1 MSIFFFYN
9 NLKDTRLINLISSNY
24 TITDGYIYINNYINN
39 KLDIKGNNEQ
49 LYGKIVYFNLQV
61 EQILEKINNI
71 HNIHN
76 NYKYT
81 IEKINV
87 NKLDNSVESAYI
99 IY

>member
-24 TITDGYIYINNYINN
+24 TITDGFIYINSYINN

-49 LYGKIVYFNLQV
+49 LNGKIVYFNLQL

-71 HNIHN
+71 HYIHN
-76 NYKYT
+76 YYKYT

>member
-71 HNIHN
+71 HHIHN
-76 NYKYT
+76 FYKYT